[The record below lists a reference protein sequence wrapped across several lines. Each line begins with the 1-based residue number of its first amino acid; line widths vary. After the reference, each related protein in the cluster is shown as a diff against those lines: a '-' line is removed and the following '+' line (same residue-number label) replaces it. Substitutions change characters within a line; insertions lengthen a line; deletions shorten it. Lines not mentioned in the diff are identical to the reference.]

1 MVFNI
6 TPEQTAADCRAV
18 ADVIERNGWHQ
29 GGYYFAEAGKLPGD
43 SRVCALGAINVVSH
57 GFPWSPLW
65 HTAGRE
71 RGASLV
77 MAITG
82 YILASGHAGDTLVD
96 WNDTPGRT
104 AEEVIAAFRA
114 CADRIEARE
123 LATV

>member
-29 GGYYFAEAGKLPGD
+29 GSYFYAEPGKPAGQ
-43 SRVCALGAINVVSH
+43 SRLCALGAINVVTH
-57 GFPWSPLW
+57 GVPWSPLW
-65 HTAGRE
+65 ETAARE
-71 RGASLV
+71 RGAAVV

-82 YILASGHAGDTLVD
+82 YIKASGRAGETLVD
-96 WNDTPGRT
+96 WNDEPGRT
-104 AEEVIAAFRA
+104 AEEVTAAFRA

-123 LATV
+123 L

>member
-6 TPEQTAADCRAV
+6 TPEQISADCRAV

-29 GGYYFAEAGKLPGD
+29 GGYYFAESGKLAGD
-43 SRVCALGAINVVSH
+43 SRVCALGAINVVVH
-57 GFPWSPLW
+57 GLPWAPMW
-65 HTAGRE
+65 HTAARE
-71 RGASLV
+71 RCGALV

-82 YILASGHAGDTLVD
+82 HIRATGQAGDTLVD
-96 WNDTPGRT
+96 WNDEPGRT

-114 CADRIEARE
+114 CADQIEARE